1 MSKYYQTNKK
11 TELGVLIA
19 VVEKQATDK
28 LVKEHLDELAFLA
41 QTLNIK
47 VCQTFVQKIERPDKR
62 TYVRSGKLAEIQ
74 SIIKME
80 NINIIIFDDEL
91 SPSQLRNIE
100 NEIKIKVYD
109 RSLLILD
116 IFLRRAQTAQAKIQV
131 QLARFQYLLPRLT
144 RMWTHLERQRGG
156 RGTRGGAGEKE
167 IETDKRMVRD
177 RITLLKK
184 QLNKVELQAS
194 TRRKSRNG
202 IVRIALVG
210 YTNAGK
216 SSLMNLLGKECL
228 YTKDE
233 LFATVDSTVR
243 KVVINNLPFLLS
255 DTVGF
260 IRKLPYDLIASFKST
275 LAEVREADLL
285 LHIIDISS
293 PAYEDHIKVVEQT
306 LVELGGNQIKRIN
319 IYNKIDQLSEE
330 TPHLENGTKQKSIMI
345 SAKTRQNL
353 PALKNLIFEEAFKEH
368 IKMYP
373 NYIQPQSF

>member
-19 VVEKQATDK
+19 VVEKQTTDK

-62 TYVRSGKLAEIQ
+62 TYVRSGKLAEIR
-74 SIIKME
+74 SLIKLE

-260 IRKLPYDLIASFKST
+260 IRKLPYDLIASFRST